1 MLPRHLLVGKTRW
14 FWTAF
19 LLLSPLAYLVGVYL
33 DLRNNP
39 NAKIGFEI
47 DRSAAILKASEYA
60 RSRGVNVSGWDPYI
74 RFKPENNLLFY
85 YRDRRMDE
93 SDTAY
98 RIAPPVTVL
107 VLFRSPDRSENIEV
121 GVDRTGRA
129 LGFRRRI
136 SRNRTYKEPGNAAA
150 REIATRAVEARVAD
164 AGLSLPVELTADETG
179 EAGASTHRFKWKW
192 PLSDRPEMT
201 IESMVAVRGDTLI
214 EDTVTARIDDAFAA
228 NVLHLNNTPKVISG
242 VLYGLTIL
250 IVVIFG
256 VYRFVQRAQQKEVS
270 YSRVALVCVIMTI
283 VMAGFVL
290 ISDIALYDQ
299 ASVPDSRAPDWAL
312 NLSTFVVYA
321 LVGLFM
327 GLAYGG
333 GEGDIRE
340 AYSGKLVSLDALM
353 TGHLFSRNVARS
365 VIYGWAFGGWMLM
378 LTNAALFSWHNNPT
392 YGEEMGPLDAW
403 FGIAPGLFP
412 FIVWPMDVILVVV
425 IGILVP
431 LPFLIRRFR
440 KRRIIYPI
448 LGIFTFIAC
457 TGPFLNFRPWAAVLL
472 MSIFRTVLTLAAFQ
486 SFGIVTAI
494 VGLAAP
500 TFVSFAA
507 SMYVQP
513 NPTISY
519 SGAFALGTALLLIAL
534 EFYFAFKGKYLTEND
549 VRPVYARN
557 LAERLSMQAEVSA
570 AREAQMRLMPAGLP
584 SVPSLTMAATCK
596 PAYDVGGDFYDV
608 FEIEP
613 GKIGILVA
621 EGGGLG
627 LGSALA
633 IAFAKGYLMP
643 RIRGMGHS
651 DDSPTE
657 IIRGLKEK
665 LSSRIDS
672 DESISGLG
680 IAYAVIDS
688 RDGQIRYAR
697 TGSYP
702 DVLIADSGSRVSR
715 PEETSISFNTSAG
728 SEVSVI
734 QGAVPFERG
743 DSILFF
749 TDGISRSWDAGDSS
763 AAKEFSAILK
773 TAGER
778 SPNDLQSILDQ
789 KIEESA
795 KRSRLTTSGDDLTAL
810 IVRRDGID
818 DGDFAQ

>member
-19 LLLSPLAYLVGVYL
+19 LLLSPLAYLVGGYL

-39 NAKIGFEI
+39 NAQVGFQI
-47 DRSAAILKASEYA
+47 DRDSAIAKASEFA

-74 RFKPENNLLFY
+74 RFKPDNNLLFY
-85 YRDRRMDE
+85 YRYKQMRE
-93 SDTAY
+93 SDAAY
-98 RIAPPVTVL
+98 RMAPPVAVL

-121 GVDRTGRA
+121 GVDRTGQA

-136 SRNRTYKEPGNAAA
+136 SRTRTYKEPGNVAA
-150 REIATRAVEARVAD
+150 REIARRAVEARVAA
-164 AGLSLPVELTADETG
+164 AGMSLPVELTDDETG

-192 PLSDRPEMT
+192 PLTEHPEMT
-201 IESMVAVRGDTLI
+201 IESRVAVRGETLI
-214 EDTVTARIDDAFAA
+214 EDTVTAAIDDSFAA
-228 NVLHLNNTPKVISG
+228 NVLHLNNTPKIISG
-242 VLYGLTIL
+242 VLYGLIIL

-256 VYRFVQRAQQKEVS
+256 TYRFIQRAQQKEVS

-290 ISDIALYDQ
+290 IADIAVYDQ
-299 ASVPDSRAPDWAL
+299 ASIPDSRAPDWAL

-321 LVGLFM
+321 LIGLFM

-365 VIYGWAFGGWMLM
+365 VLYGWAFGGWMFM
-378 LTNAALFSWHNNPT
+378 LTNAALFSWHKNPT
-392 YGEEMGPLDAW
+392 YGEELGPLDAW
-403 FGIAPGLFP
+403 FGIAPALFP
-412 FIVWPMDVILVVV
+412 FIVWPMDVILVIV

-431 LPFLIRRFR
+431 LPFLIRRFK

-448 LGIFTFIAC
+448 LGIFTLIAC

-472 MSIFRTVLTLAAFQ
+472 MSIFRTGLTLAAFQ

-519 SGAFALGTALLLIAL
+519 SGAFALGTAFLLIAL

-613 GKIGILVA
+613 GRIGILVA

-643 RIRGMGHS
+643 RIRGKGHS

-672 DESISGLG
+672 SESLSGLG

-688 RDGQIRYAR
+688 HDGQIRYAR

-702 DVLIADSGSRVSR
+702 DILIADSGSRVSR
-715 PEETSISFNTSAG
+715 PEETSISFNTSTG

-734 QGAVPFERG
+734 QGAVSFERG

-763 AAKEFSAILK
+763 AEKEFSAILK

-778 SPNDLQSILDQ
+778 SSDALQNILNQ

-795 KRSRLTTSGDDLTAL
+795 KRTRLTAAGDDLTAL
-810 IVRRDGID
+810 IVRHDGID
-818 DGDFAQ
+818 DGETA